1 MIDLKTYKDKKE
13 KGLISLVKAGDSYAT
28 ATNKYDPETGTD
40 LPDEV
45 VGVNM
50 EELTE
55 KKEALTA
62 EIAEIDAFIADCNK
76 LTVKPEVVVEE

>member
-1 MIDLKTYKDKKE
+1 MIDLKKYSELKA

-28 ATNKYDPETGTD
+28 ATQKFDPENGAD

-50 EELTE
+50 TELTDK
-55 KKEALTA
+55 KKELQD
-62 EIAEIDAFIADCNK
+62 EIVEIDAFIADCEK
-76 LTVKPEVVVEE
+76 LNISKT